1 MYKVHVDYPRSYEDF
16 TNINR
21 IERSKAYIY
30 LYGKDNDII
39 VSLYNANYVKIE
51 EEKDD
56 NERRSNNL

>member
-21 IERSKAYIY
+21 IERSKTYIY
-30 LYGKDNDII
+30 LYGKDNDIV
-39 VSLYNANYVKIE
+39 VSLYNANYIKIE

>member
-1 MYKVHVDYPRSYEDF
+1 MYKVHVDYPRSCEDF

-21 IERSKAYIY
+21 IEHSKTYIY

-56 NERRSNNL
+56 NVRRGSNL